1 MTAMEDIQ
9 KMIAAQRGDLAEVLA
24 NLPGQRWDEPTLCA
38 GWRVAEVVA
47 HITMPFRY
55 SGRRF
60 MLELAKARGNFSQMA
75 DRRARQDARE
85 LTVAELTAAL
95 ANNVDHPWKP
105 PGGGY
110 LGALTHDV
118 IHGLDITV
126 PLGIG
131 WAVPADRLGTIL
143 ASITTPKIIRY
154 FATDVSGVELRAT
167 DMDWAF
173 GSGSPVMGSAQDL
186 ALVLCG
192 RKLPSGHLEGEHSA
206 RFTAA

>member
-1 MTAMEDIQ
+1 MEDIQ
-9 KMIAAQRGDLAEVLA
+9 KMIAAQRGDLAELLA
-24 NLPGQRWDEPTLCA
+24 GLPGQRWDEPTLCA

-55 SGRRF
+55 SSRRF
-60 MLELAKARGNFSQMA
+60 LLEPAKSRGNFNQMA
-75 DRRARQDARE
+75 DRRARKDARE

-95 ANNVDHPWKP
+95 ANNVNHPWKP

-110 LGALTHDV
+110 IGALTHDV

-131 WAVPADRLGTIL
+131 WAVPADQLGTIL
-143 ASITTPKIIRY
+143 PSMTTPKIIRY
-154 FATDVSGVELRAT
+154 FGTDVSGVELRAT
-167 DMDWAF
+167 DIDWAF

-192 RKLPSGHLEGEHSA
+192 RKLAPGHLEGEHSA
-206 RFTAA
+206 RFTRA